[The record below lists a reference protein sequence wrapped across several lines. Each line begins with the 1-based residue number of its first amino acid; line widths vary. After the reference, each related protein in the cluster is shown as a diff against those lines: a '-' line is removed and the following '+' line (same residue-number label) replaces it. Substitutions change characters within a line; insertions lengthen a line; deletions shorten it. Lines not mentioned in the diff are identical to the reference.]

1 MNTWTFTMSNEL
13 KFIEVIFWFVTM
25 SMQQFCLR
33 WNNHQPNFI
42 SVFSNLLNNETLVDV
57 TLAAEGRHLQ
67 AHKVVLSACS
77 TYFQSLFT
85 VNPCQHPIVILKD
98 IKFADL
104 KIMVDFMYYG
114 EVNISQDQL
123 PSIIKTA
130 ESLKIKGLAEM
141 HSASLT
147 KWPSGSSETGGA
159 ERGESCSPS
168 PSPLSPSFR
177 RKRLRKSSTGS
188 TSGSGDKPEDI
199 NEITLVATNIV
210 KPEPLIVSQE
220 SGENLR
226 RPVNTSTESQGSI
239 DEDQISIMSNM
250 ENSSTNTPAQS
261 DGSIQDVSQQSGGNI
276 GQSSVPSQPPVHQGL
291 QWTIMEHTYPRFAL
305 SSCQTNLSIQASSA
319 FTTPEITATSTI
331 SEQYS
336 GTSTTGSSC
345 ALTNYSNSAHGTLQH
360 ASSGGPSPS
369 TQCPSN
375 CQSPCASPQTAIKR
389 KRSTN
394 PQADENFIRALDAV
408 RYGGIGFCK
417 AARMYGV
424 NNRTLWLEYKK
435 RGYPNNRPSLK
446 SRVKQEVNSSPP
458 PPPPPAP
465 PAQPMNSQSPT
476 PMGPP
481 TTPHST
487 HNTHST
493 HTMLT
498 SPHTMLSGYIDSR
511 HTDYALPIPQCKQTP
526 VKRARLLMRQPR
538 VKKEPSHLSPD
549 SETTTCSPHIVSSSI
564 HATTPTLNLPQTS
577 RSWEESRIS
586 PPPHSMLVNQPNLLT
601 VTTSTNLLTVPQPSY
616 LTKQHSHPLLTSQ
629 QQSTSGNYWIHRQH
643 SNPEFPGRTTSPSI
657 VVEPAP
663 IVKTE
668 EEVCEMAATTPVS
681 EATSGGGGGG
691 TSTIA
696 ISGGLRIKT
705 IELRRS
711 SSSPQ
716 TSSSS
721 SREPREGTGDQRLGH
736 CPVLREGPALGCNHC
751 WNTIDAHG
759 RILRR
764 KTKYHCPECQ
774 INLCIVPCF
783 QEYHE
788 QRRDLISKLKPLPK
802 TSSV

>member
-1 MNTWTFTMSNEL
+1 
-13 KFIEVIFWFVTM
+13 M

-98 IKFADL
+98 VKFSDL

-114 EVNISQDQL
+114 EVNVSQDQL

-141 HSASLT
+141 HTASLT
-147 KWPSGSSETGGA
+147 KWPSGSSEPGGG
-159 ERGESCSPS
+159 ERGESCSPA

-188 TSGSGDKPEDI
+188 TSGSGDKPDEV
-199 NEITLVATNIV
+199 NEITLVATNVV
-210 KPEPLIVSQE
+210 KPEPLIISQE

-226 RPVNTSTESQGSI
+226 RPLNTSTESQGSI

-250 ENSSTNTPAQS
+250 ESSAATTPAQTEAS
-261 DGSIQDVSQQSGGNI
+261 LQDVSQSGGNI
-276 GQSSVPSQPPVHQGL
+276 GQSSVSSQPPAHQGL

-319 FTTPEITATSTI
+319 FTTSEITASSTI

-345 ALTNYSNSAHGTLQH
+345 ALTSYPNSSHGSLQH
-360 ASSGGPSPS
+360 ASSSGPSPS
-369 TQCPSN
+369 AQCPSS

-417 AARMYGV
+417 AARMFGV

-458 PPPPPAP
+458 PASSTS
-465 PAQPMNSQSPT
+465 QPVNPQSPT

-498 SPHTMLSGYIDSR
+498 THSPHAMLSGYIDSR
-511 HTDYALPIPQCKQTP
+511 HTDYALP
-526 VKRARLLMRQPR
+526 
-538 VKKEPSHLSPD
+538 S
-549 SETTTCSPHIVSSSI
+549 
-564 HATTPTLNLPQTS
+564 ATMP
-577 RSWEESRIS
+577 
-586 PPPHSMLVNQPNLLT
+586 
-601 VTTSTNLLTVPQPSY
+601 
-616 LTKQHSHPLLTSQ
+616 
-629 QQSTSGNYWIHRQH
+629 
-643 SNPEFPGRTTSPSI
+643 
-657 VVEPAP
+657 
-663 IVKTE
+663 
-668 EEVCEMAATTPVS
+668 
-681 EATSGGGGGG
+681 
-691 TSTIA
+691 
-696 ISGGLRIKT
+696 
-705 IELRRS
+705 
-711 SSSPQ
+711 
-716 TSSSS
+716 
-721 SREPREGTGDQRLGH
+721 
-736 CPVLREGPALGCNHC
+736 
-751 WNTIDAHG
+751 
-759 RILRR
+759 
-764 KTKYHCPECQ
+764 
-774 INLCIVPCF
+774 INLHGVN
-783 QEYHE
+783 YN
-788 QRRDLISKLKPLPK
+788 SM
-802 TSSV
+802 

>member
-1 MNTWTFTMSNEL
+1 
-13 KFIEVIFWFVTM
+13 M

-42 SVFSNLLNNETLVDV
+42 SVFSSLLNNETLVDV

-98 IKFADL
+98 VKFSDL

-141 HSASLT
+141 HTASLT
-147 KWPSGSSETGGA
+147 KWPSGSSEPGGGD
-159 ERGESCSPS
+159 RGESCSPS

-188 TSGSGDKPEDI
+188 TSGSGDKPEEM

-220 SGENLR
+220 SGESLR
-226 RPVNTSTESQGSI
+226 RPINTSTESQGSI

-250 ENSSTNTPAQS
+250 ENSSATTPAQS
-261 DGSIQDVSQQSGGNI
+261 DGSLQDVSQQSGGNVA
-276 GQSSVPSQPPVHQGL
+276 QSSLSSQPPAHQGL

-319 FTTPEITATSTI
+319 FTTPEITASSAI
-331 SEQYS
+331 SDQYS

-345 ALTNYSNSAHGTLQH
+345 ALTNYPNSSHGTLQH

-369 TQCPSN
+369 AQCPSN

-417 AARMYGV
+417 AARMFGV

-458 PPPPPAP
+458 PAQS
-465 PAQPMNSQSPT
+465 AQPVNSQSPT

-498 SPHTMLSGYIDSR
+498 THSPHTMLSGYIDSR
-511 HTDYALPIPQCKQTP
+511 HTDYALPTMHLSIAVACRQTG
-526 VKRARLLMRQPR
+526 VKRCRLLTRQPR
-538 VKKEPSHLSPD
+538 VKKEPNHLSPD
-549 SETTTCSPHIVSSSI
+549 SETSPHIVPSSG
-564 HATTPTLNLPQTS
+564 HTTPTLTLPQSS
-577 RSWEESRIS
+577 RTMEETRICPS
-586 PPPHSMLVNQPNLLT
+586 PPQSMPVNQASSLLT
-601 VTTSTNLLTVPQPSY
+601 VSTSTNLLTVPQPSY
-616 LTKQHSHPLLTSQ
+616 LMKQHSHPILSSQ

-643 SNPEFPGRTTSPSI
+643 SNPELPGRTISPSI

-663 IVKTE
+663 VVKKEEDSSEEPNIITDTGGSTSGLRVKT
-668 EEVCEMAATTPVS
+668 S
-681 EATSGGGGGG
+681 
-691 TSTIA
+691 
-696 ISGGLRIKT
+696 
-705 IELRRS
+705 ELRRS

-716 TSSSS
+716 TPIRE
-721 SREPREGTGDQRLGH
+721 SRESTGDQRLGH
-736 CPVLREGPALGCNHC
+736 CPVLRLGPALSCNHC
-751 WNTIDAHG
+751 WKTTDSHG
-759 RILRR
+759 RTLRR

-774 INLCIVPCF
+774 SNLCLVPCF

-788 QRRDLISKLKPLPK
+788 QRRELKLKPLPK

>member
-1 MNTWTFTMSNEL
+1 
-13 KFIEVIFWFVTM
+13 M

-98 IKFADL
+98 IKFSDL

-141 HSASLT
+141 HTASLT
-147 KWPSGSSETGGA
+147 KWPSGSSETGGGD
-159 ERGESCSPS
+159 RGESCSPS

-250 ENSSTNTPAQS
+250 ENSSANTPAQN

-276 GQSSVPSQPPVHQGL
+276 GQSSVSSQPPVHQ
-291 QWTIMEHTYPRFAL
+291 
-305 SSCQTNLSIQASSA
+305 
-319 FTTPEITATSTI
+319 
-331 SEQYS
+331 
-336 GTSTTGSSC
+336 
-345 ALTNYSNSAHGTLQH
+345 
-360 ASSGGPSPS
+360 
-369 TQCPSN
+369 
-375 CQSPCASPQTAIKR
+375 
-389 KRSTN
+389 
-394 PQADENFIRALDAV
+394 
-408 RYGGIGFCK
+408 
-417 AARMYGV
+417 
-424 NNRTLWLEYKK
+424 
-435 RGYPNNRPSLK
+435 
-446 SRVKQEVNSSPP
+446 
-458 PPPPPAP
+458 AP
-465 PAQPMNSQSPT
+465 
-476 PMGPP
+476 
-481 TTPHST
+481 H
-487 HNTHST
+487 
-493 HTMLT
+493 
-498 SPHTMLSGYIDSR
+498 
-511 HTDYALPIPQCKQTP
+511 CKQTP

-549 SETTTCSPHIVSSSI
+549 SETTTTGSPHIVSSSV
-564 HATTPTLNLPQTS
+564 ATPTLNLPQTS

-586 PPPHSMLVNQPNLLT
+586 PPHTMLMNQPNLL
-601 VTTSTNLLTVPQPSY
+601 TTSTNLLTVPQPSY

-663 IVKTE
+663 VVKTE
-668 EEVCEMAATTPVS
+668 EEAGEETPATPVL
-681 EATSGGGGGG
+681 EPGNATSGD
-691 TSTIA
+691 SS
-696 ISGGLRIKT
+696 SGGLRVKT
-705 IELRRS
+705 TELRRS

-716 TSSSS
+716 TSSGS
-721 SREPREGTGDQRLGH
+721 SREPRENTGDKRLGH
-736 CPVLREGPALGCNHC
+736 CPVLREGPPLGCNHC

>member
-1 MNTWTFTMSNEL
+1 
-13 KFIEVIFWFVTM
+13 M

-57 TLAAEGRHLQ
+57 TLAAEGRQIQ

-98 IKFADL
+98 IKFSDL

-114 EVNISQDQL
+114 EVNISQEQL

-141 HSASLT
+141 HTASLT
-147 KWPSGSSETGGA
+147 KWPSGSSETGGGD
-159 ERGESCSPS
+159 RGESCSPS

-188 TSGSGDKPEDI
+188 TSGSGDKPEEM

-250 ENSSTNTPAQS
+250 ETSSANTPAQS
-261 DGSIQDVSQQSGGNI
+261 DGSIQDVSQQSAGNI
-276 GQSSVPSQPPVHQGL
+276 GQSSVSSQPPVHQGL
-291 QWTIMEHTYPRFAL
+291 QWTIMEHTYHPTRFAL

-319 FTTPEITATSTI
+319 FTTPEITASSTI
-331 SEQYS
+331 SDQYS

-345 ALTNYSNSAHGTLQH
+345 ALTNYPNSSHGTLQH

-369 TQCPSN
+369 AQCPSN

-417 AARMYGV
+417 AARMFGV

-458 PPPPPAP
+458 PAP

-487 HNTHST
+487 HNTHTTHTT

-498 SPHTMLSGYIDSR
+498 SHSPHTMLSGYIDR
-511 HTDYALPIPQCKQTP
+511 HTDYTKVYLFIIVVLHCKQTQ
-526 VKRARLLMRQPR
+526 VAKRTRLLIRQPR

-549 SETTTCSPHIVSSSI
+549 GETGSFSPHIVSTSV
-564 HATTPTLNLPQTS
+564 HLATPTLNLPQTS
-577 RSWEESRIS
+577 RSFEESRIS
-586 PPPHSMLVNQPNLLT
+586 PPPHTMLVSQPNLLT
-601 VTTSTNLLTVPQPSY
+601 VTTSSNLLTVPQQSY
-616 LTKQHSHPLLTSQ
+616 LTKQHSHPLLSSQ
-629 QQSTSGNYWIHRQH
+629 QPSTSGTYLIHRQH
-643 SNPEFPGRTTSPSI
+643 SHPELPGRTTSPSI
-657 VVEPAP
+657 VIEPAP
-663 IVKTE
+663 LLKTE
-668 EEVCEMAATTPVS
+668 EDLEETTITATPSIAS
-681 EATSGGGGGG
+681 ELGTSGSS
-691 TSTIA
+691 ST
-696 ISGGLRIKT
+696 SGGLRVKT
-705 IELRRS
+705 TELRRT

-716 TSSSS
+716 TSSS
-721 SREPREGTGDQRLGH
+721 REPPSRDQRLGH
-736 CPVLREGPALGCNHC
+736 CPVLRQGPALGCNHC

-783 QEYHE
+783 QEYHD
-788 QRRDLISKLKPLPK
+788 QRRELISKLKPLPK

>member
-1 MNTWTFTMSNEL
+1 
-13 KFIEVIFWFVTM
+13 M
-25 SMQQFCLR
+25 SMQQYCLR

-57 TLAAEGRHLQ
+57 TLAAEGRQIQ

-98 IKFADL
+98 IKFSDL

-141 HSASLT
+141 HTASLT
-147 KWPSGSSETGGA
+147 KWPSGSSETGGGD
-159 ERGESCSPS
+159 RGESCSPS

-188 TSGSGDKPEDI
+188 TSGSGDRPEEI

-210 KPEPLIVSQE
+210 KPEPVIASQE

-226 RPVNTSTESQGSI
+226 RPINTSTESQGSI

-250 ENSSTNTPAQS
+250 ETSSTNTPAQS
-261 DGSIQDVSQQSGGNI
+261 DGSIQDVSQQSTGGNI
-276 GQSSVPSQPPVHQGL
+276 GQSSVSSQPPSHTHSQGL
-291 QWTIMEHTYPRFAL
+291 QWTIMEHTYHPTRFAL

-319 FTTPEITATSTI
+319 FTTPEITTSSTI
-331 SEQYS
+331 SDQYS

-345 ALTNYSNSAHGTLQH
+345 ALTNYPNSSHGTLQH
-360 ASSGGPSPS
+360 ASSSGGPSPS
-369 TQCPSN
+369 AQCPSN

-417 AARMYGV
+417 AARMFGV

-458 PPPPPAP
+458 PPPPSQPP
-465 PAQPMNSQSPT
+465 PAQPMNSSQSPT

-498 SPHTMLSGYIDSR
+498 SHSPHTMLSGYIDR
-511 HTDYALPIPQCKQTP
+511 HTDYALPILHCKTQAVT
-526 VKRARLLMRQPR
+526 KRTRLLIRQPR
-538 VKKEPSHLSPD
+538 VKKEPSHMSPD
-549 SETTTCSPHIVSSSI
+549 GEASSSPHIVSTSVHLAAS
-564 HATTPTLNLPQTS
+564 TLNLPQTS
-577 RSWEESRIS
+577 RSFEESRIS
-586 PPPHSMLVNQPNLLT
+586 PPPHTMLVNQPNLLT
-601 VTTSTNLLTVPQPSY
+601 VTTTSSNLLTVPQPSY
-616 LTKQHSHPLLTSQ
+616 LTKQHSHPLLSSQ
-629 QQSTSGNYWIHRQH
+629 QPSTSGTYWIHRQH
-643 SNPEFPGRTTSPSI
+643 SHPELSGRTTSPSI
-657 VVEPAP
+657 VIEPAP
-663 IVKTE
+663 LIKTE
-668 EEVCEMAATTPVS
+668 EEGCEETSTPTTLS
-681 EATSGGGGGG
+681 ELGTTSG
-691 TSTIA
+691 TS
-696 ISGGLRIKT
+696 SGLRVKT
-705 IELRRS
+705 TELRRT

-721 SREPREGTGDQRLGH
+721 RESSRENTGDQRLGH
-736 CPVLREGPALGCNHC
+736 CPVLRQGPALGCNHC
-751 WNTIDAHG
+751 WNTIDDHG

-788 QRRDLISKLKPLPK
+788 QRRELISKLKPLPK

>member
-1 MNTWTFTMSNEL
+1 
-13 KFIEVIFWFVTM
+13 M

-57 TLAAEGRHLQ
+57 TLAAEGRQIQ

-98 IKFADL
+98 IKFSDL

-141 HSASLT
+141 HTASLT
-147 KWPSGSSETGGA
+147 KWPSGSSETGGGD
-159 ERGESCSPS
+159 RGESCSPS

-188 TSGSGDKPEDI
+188 TSGSGDKPEEI

-250 ENSSTNTPAQS
+250 ETSSANTPAQS
-261 DGSIQDVSQQSGGNI
+261 DGSIQDVSQQSAGNI
-276 GQSSVPSQPPVHQGL
+276 AQSSVSSQAPVHQVL
-291 QWTIMEHTYPRFAL
+291 H
-305 SSCQTNLSIQASSA
+305 
-319 FTTPEITATSTI
+319 
-331 SEQYS
+331 
-336 GTSTTGSSC
+336 
-345 ALTNYSNSAHGTLQH
+345 
-360 ASSGGPSPS
+360 
-369 TQCPSN
+369 
-375 CQSPCASPQTAIKR
+375 
-389 KRSTN
+389 
-394 PQADENFIRALDAV
+394 
-408 RYGGIGFCK
+408 
-417 AARMYGV
+417 
-424 NNRTLWLEYKK
+424 
-435 RGYPNNRPSLK
+435 
-446 SRVKQEVNSSPP
+446 
-458 PPPPPAP
+458 
-465 PAQPMNSQSPT
+465 
-476 PMGPP
+476 
-481 TTPHST
+481 
-487 HNTHST
+487 
-493 HTMLT
+493 
-498 SPHTMLSGYIDSR
+498 
-511 HTDYALPIPQCKQTP
+511 CKQTQAT
-526 VKRARLLMRQPR
+526 KRTRLLIRQTR

-549 SETTTCSPHIVSSSI
+549 SETSTSPHIVSTSV
-564 HATTPTLNLPQTS
+564 HLATPTLNLPQTS
-577 RSWEESRIS
+577 RSFEESRIS
-586 PPPHSMLVNQPNLLT
+586 PPPHTMLVNQPNLLT
-601 VTTSTNLLTVPQPSY
+601 VTTSPNLLTVPQPSY
-616 LTKQHSHPLLTSQ
+616 LTKQHSHPLLSSQ
-629 QQSTSGNYWIHRQH
+629 QPSTSGTYWIHRQH
-643 SNPEFPGRTTSPSI
+643 SHPELPGRTTSPSI
-657 VVEPAP
+657 VIEPAP
-663 IVKTE
+663 VLKTE
-668 EEVCEMAATTPVS
+668 DEGSEEAPTTPTTITS
-681 EATSGGGGGG
+681 EPGTSGGGG
-691 TSTIA
+691 T
-696 ISGGLRIKT
+696 SGGLRVKT
-705 IELRRS
+705 ELRRT

-716 TSSSS
+716 TSSRDF
-721 SREPREGTGDQRLGH
+721 RESTGDQRLGH

-751 WNTIDAHG
+751 WNTIDDHG

-788 QRRDLISKLKPLPK
+788 QRRELISKLKPLPK

>member
-1 MNTWTFTMSNEL
+1 
-13 KFIEVIFWFVTM
+13 M

-98 IKFADL
+98 VKFSDL
-104 KIMVDFMYYG
+104 KIIVDFMYYG

-123 PSIIKTA
+123 SSIIKTA

-141 HSASLT
+141 HNASLT
-147 KWPSGSSETGGA
+147 KWPSGSSEPGGGD
-159 ERGESCSPS
+159 RGESCSPS

-188 TSGSGDKPEDI
+188 TSGSGDKPEEI

-220 SGENLR
+220 NNENIR
-226 RPVNTSTESQGSI
+226 RPVNTNTESQGSI

-250 ENSSTNTPAQS
+250 ENSSTATPAQS
-261 DGSIQDVSQQSGGNI
+261 DGSIQDVSQQSGGNVA
-276 GQSSVPSQPPVHQGL
+276 QSSVPSQPPAHQGL

-319 FTTPEITATSTI
+319 FTTPEITASSTI
-331 SEQYS
+331 SDQYS

-345 ALTNYSNSAHGTLQH
+345 ALTNYPNSSHGGTLQH
-360 ASSGGPSPS
+360 TSSSGPSPS

-417 AARMYGV
+417 AARMFGV

-458 PPPPPAP
+458 PAQA
-465 PAQPMNSQSPT
+465 AQPVNSQSPT

-498 SPHTMLSGYIDSR
+498 THSPHTMLSGYIDSR
-511 HTDYALPIPQCKQTP
+511 HTDYALPIIYAKQVGP
-526 VKRARLLMRQPR
+526 KRYRLLRQPR
-538 VKKEPSHLSPD
+538 VKKESNHLSPD
-549 SETTTCSPHIVSSSI
+549 SEASSPHIVSSPI
-564 HATTPTLNLPQTS
+564 YVTTPTLSLPQTS
-577 RSWEESRIS
+577 KSLDETRIS
-586 PPPHSMLVNQPNLLT
+586 PLPPQSILVNQPSLLT
-601 VTTSTNLLTVPQPSY
+601 VTTTTNLLTVPQPSY
-616 LTKQHSHPLLTSQ
+616 LMKQHSHPLLPTQ
-629 QQSTSGNYWIHRQH
+629 QQSGSGNYWIHRQH
-643 SNPEFPGRTTSPSI
+643 SNPEFPRRTTSPSI

-663 IVKTE
+663 VIKTE
-668 EEVCEMAATTPVS
+668 EDILEDPIATTTTTTS
-681 EATSGGGGGG
+681 TTDSTTTAGSTSG
-691 TSTIA
+691 
-696 ISGGLRIKT
+696 LRVKT
-705 IELRRS
+705 TELRRS

-716 TSSSS
+716 TT
-721 SREPREGTGDQRLGH
+721 SRETRDNTGDLRVGH
-736 CPVLREGPALGCNHC
+736 CPVLRPGPALRCNHC
-751 WNTIDAHG
+751 WNTIDAQG
-759 RILRR
+759 RTLRR
-764 KTKYHCPECQ
+764 KTKYHCPQCQ
-774 INLCIVPCF
+774 DNLCIVPCF

-788 QRRDLISKLKPLPK
+788 RRELKLKPLPK

>member
-1 MNTWTFTMSNEL
+1 
-13 KFIEVIFWFVTM
+13 M

-57 TLAAEGRHLQ
+57 TLAAEGRQLQ

-98 IKFADL
+98 VKFSDL

-141 HSASLT
+141 HTPSLT
-147 KWPSGSSETGGA
+147 KWPSAGSETGGGD
-159 ERGESCSPS
+159 RGESCSPS

-177 RKRLRKSSTGS
+177 RKRLRKSSTCS
-188 TSGSGDKPEDI
+188 TSGSGDKPEEI

-210 KPEPLIVSQE
+210 KPEPLIVTQE
-220 SGENLR
+220 TGENLR
-226 RPVNTSTESQGSI
+226 RPVNTNTESQGSI

-250 ENSSTNTPAQS
+250 ENSSAATPAQS
-261 DGSIQDVSQQSGGNI
+261 DGSIQDVSQQSGGNVA
-276 GQSSVPSQPPVHQGL
+276 QSSVSSQPPAHQGL

-319 FTTPEITATSTI
+319 FTTPEITASSTI
-331 SEQYS
+331 SDQYS

-345 ALTNYSNSAHGTLQH
+345 ALTNYPNPSHGTLQH
-360 ASSGGPSPS
+360 ATSSGPSPS
-369 TQCPSN
+369 VQCPSN

-417 AARMYGV
+417 AARMFGV

-458 PPPPPAP
+458 PAQS
-465 PAQPMNSQSPT
+465 AQPVNSQSPT

-498 SPHTMLSGYIDSR
+498 THSPHTMLSGYIDSR
-511 HTDYALPIPQCKQTP
+511 HTDYALP
-526 VKRARLLMRQPR
+526 
-538 VKKEPSHLSPD
+538 S
-549 SETTTCSPHIVSSSI
+549 TTMPI
-564 HATTPTLNLPQTS
+564 NL
-577 RSWEESRIS
+577 
-586 PPPHSMLVNQPNLLT
+586 HGVNYN
-601 VTTSTNLLTVPQPSY
+601 
-616 LTKQHSHPLLTSQ
+616 
-629 QQSTSGNYWIHRQH
+629 
-643 SNPEFPGRTTSPSI
+643 
-657 VVEPAP
+657 
-663 IVKTE
+663 
-668 EEVCEMAATTPVS
+668 
-681 EATSGGGGGG
+681 
-691 TSTIA
+691 A
-696 ISGGLRIKT
+696 ISVQ
-705 IELRRS
+705 S
-711 SSSPQ
+711 SGPQ
-716 TSSSS
+716 KMPATNASA
-721 SREPREGTGDQRLGH
+721 PRE
-736 CPVLREGPALGCNHC
+736 EGA
-751 WNTIDAHG
+751 
-759 RILRR
+759 
-764 KTKYHCPECQ
+764 ES
-774 INLCIVPCF
+774 
-783 QEYHE
+783 
-788 QRRDLISKLKPLPK
+788 LIPGQ
-802 TSSV
+802 

>member
-1 MNTWTFTMSNEL
+1 
-13 KFIEVIFWFVTM
+13 
-25 SMQQFCLR
+25 
-33 WNNHQPNFI
+33 
-42 SVFSNLLNNETLVDV
+42 
-57 TLAAEGRHLQ
+57 
-67 AHKVVLSACS
+67 
-77 TYFQSLFT
+77 
-85 VNPCQHPIVILKD
+85 
-98 IKFADL
+98 
-104 KIMVDFMYYG
+104 MVDFMYYG

-147 KWPSGSSETGGA
+147 KWPSGSEPGGGD
-159 ERGESCSPS
+159 RGESCSPS

-188 TSGSGDKPEDI
+188 TSGSGDKPEEM

-220 SGENLR
+220 NNENVR
-226 RPVNTSTESQGSI
+226 RPVNTNTESQGSI

-250 ENSSTNTPAQS
+250 ENSSTTTPAQS
-261 DGSIQDVSQQSGGNI
+261 DGSIQDVSQQSGGNVA
-276 GQSSVPSQPPVHQGL
+276 QTSVSSQQPPAHQGL

-319 FTTPEITATSTI
+319 FTTPEITASSTI
-331 SEQYS
+331 SDQYS

-345 ALTNYSNSAHGTLQH
+345 ALTNYPNSSHGTLQH
-360 ASSGGPSPS
+360 TSSSGPSPS

-417 AARMYGV
+417 AARMFGV

-458 PPPPPAP
+458 PAQA
-465 PAQPMNSQSPT
+465 AQPVNSQSPT

-498 SPHTMLSGYIDSR
+498 THSPHTMLSGYIDSR
-511 HTDYALPIPQCKQTP
+511 HTDYALPIIYAKQVGP
-526 VKRARLLMRQPR
+526 KRYRLLRQPR
-538 VKKEPSHLSPD
+538 VKKESNHLSPD
-549 SETTTCSPHIVSSSI
+549 TSEASSPHIVSSPI
-564 HATTPTLNLPQTS
+564 YVTTPTLSLPQTS
-577 RSWEESRIS
+577 KSMDETRIS
-586 PPPHSMLVNQPNLLT
+586 PLPPQSILVNQPGLLT
-601 VTTSTNLLTVPQPSY
+601 VTTTTNLLTVPQPSY
-616 LTKQHSHPLLTSQ
+616 LMKQHSHPLLSTPQ
-629 QQSTSGNYWIHRQH
+629 QQSGGGGNYWIHRQH
-643 SNPEFPGRTTSPSI
+643 SNPEFPRRTTSPSI

-663 IVKTE
+663 VIKTE
-668 EEVCEMAATTPVS
+668 EDILEDPIATTTTTTS
-681 EATSGGGGGG
+681 TTDSTTTAGSTSG
-691 TSTIA
+691 
-696 ISGGLRIKT
+696 LRVKT
-705 IELRRS
+705 TELRRS

-716 TSSSS
+716 TT
-721 SREPREGTGDQRLGH
+721 SRETRENTGDLRVGH
-736 CPVLREGPALGCNHC
+736 CPVLRPGPALRCNHC
-751 WNTIDAHG
+751 WNTIDAQG
-759 RILRR
+759 RTLRR
-764 KTKYHCPECQ
+764 KTKYHCPQCQ
-774 INLCIVPCF
+774 DNLCIVPCF

-788 QRRDLISKLKPLPK
+788 RRELKLKPLPK

>member
-1 MNTWTFTMSNEL
+1 
-13 KFIEVIFWFVTM
+13 M

-42 SVFSNLLNNETLVDV
+42 SVFSSLLNNETLVDV

-98 IKFADL
+98 VKFSDL

-114 EVNISQDQL
+114 EVNVSQDQL

-141 HSASLT
+141 HTASLT
-147 KWPSGSSETGGA
+147 KWPSGGSEPGGGD
-159 ERGESCSPS
+159 RGESCSPT

-177 RKRLRKSSTGS
+177 RKRLRKTSTGS
-188 TSGSGDKPEDI
+188 TSGSGEKQEEI
-199 NEITLVATNIV
+199 NEITLVATNVV
-210 KPEPLIVSQE
+210 KPEPLLVSQE
-220 SGENLR
+220 SGESLR
-226 RPVNTSTESQGSI
+226 RPLNTSTESQGSI

-250 ENSSTNTPAQS
+250 ESSSANTPAQS
-261 DGSIQDVSQQSGGNI
+261 EGSMQDVSSQQSGSNV
-276 GQSSVPSQPPVHQGL
+276 GQSSVPPQPPAHQGL

-319 FTTPEITATSTI
+319 FTTPEISGSSSSAI
-331 SEQYS
+331 GEQYS

-345 ALTNYSNSAHGTLQH
+345 ALTSYPNSSHSTLQH
-360 ASSGGPSPS
+360 TSSSSSSSGPTPS

-417 AARMYGV
+417 AARMFGV

-458 PPPPPAP
+458 PAP
-465 PAQPMNSQSPT
+465 STQPVSSQSPT

-481 TTPHST
+481 TTPHSS

-498 SPHTMLSGYIDSR
+498 THSPHAMLSGYIDSR
-511 HTDYALPIPQCKQTP
+511 HTDYALQ
-526 VKRARLLMRQPR
+526 
-538 VKKEPSHLSPD
+538 
-549 SETTTCSPHIVSSSI
+549 SSSM
-564 HATTPTLNLPQTS
+564 P
-577 RSWEESRIS
+577 
-586 PPPHSMLVNQPNLLT
+586 
-601 VTTSTNLLTVPQPSY
+601 
-616 LTKQHSHPLLTSQ
+616 
-629 QQSTSGNYWIHRQH
+629 
-643 SNPEFPGRTTSPSI
+643 
-657 VVEPAP
+657 
-663 IVKTE
+663 
-668 EEVCEMAATTPVS
+668 
-681 EATSGGGGGG
+681 
-691 TSTIA
+691 
-696 ISGGLRIKT
+696 
-705 IELRRS
+705 
-711 SSSPQ
+711 
-716 TSSSS
+716 
-721 SREPREGTGDQRLGH
+721 
-736 CPVLREGPALGCNHC
+736 
-751 WNTIDAHG
+751 
-759 RILRR
+759 
-764 KTKYHCPECQ
+764 
-774 INLCIVPCF
+774 INLHGVN
-783 QEYHE
+783 YNAM
-788 QRRDLISKLKPLPK
+788 
-802 TSSV
+802 

>member
-1 MNTWTFTMSNEL
+1 
-13 KFIEVIFWFVTM
+13 M

-98 IKFADL
+98 VKFSDL

-141 HSASLT
+141 HTASLT
-147 KWPSGSSETGGA
+147 KWPSGSSEPGGGD
-159 ERGESCSPS
+159 RGESCSPS
-168 PSPLSPSFR
+168 PSPLSPNFR

-188 TSGSGDKPEDI
+188 TSGSGDKPEEM

-220 SGENLR
+220 GSENLR

-250 ENSSTNTPAQS
+250 ENSSAATPAQS
-261 DGSIQDVSQQSGGNI
+261 DGSIQDVSQQSGGNVA
-276 GQSSVPSQPPVHQGL
+276 QSSVSSQPPSHQGL

-319 FTTPEITATSTI
+319 FTTPEITASSTI
-331 SEQYS
+331 SDQYS

-345 ALTNYSNSAHGTLQH
+345 ALTNYSNSSHGTLQH
-360 ASSGGPSPS
+360 ASSSGPSPS

-417 AARMYGV
+417 AARMFGV

-458 PPPPPAP
+458 PAP
-465 PAQPMNSQSPT
+465 SAQPVNSQSPT

-498 SPHTMLSGYIDSR
+498 THSPHTMLSGYIDSR
-511 HTDYALPIPQCKQTP
+511 HTDYALPIVCKQLGS
-526 VKRARLLMRQPR
+526 KRCRLLMRQPR
-538 VKKEPSHLSPD
+538 VKKEPNHLSPD
-549 SETTTCSPHIVSSSI
+549 SETSSPHIVSSSI
-564 HATTPTLNLPQTS
+564 YVTTPSLNLPQTS
-577 RSWEESRIS
+577 KTWEETRIAS
-586 PPPHSMLVNQPNLLT
+586 PPQSILVNQPSLLT

-616 LTKQHSHPLLTSQ
+616 LMKQHSHPLLSSQ
-629 QQSTSGNYWIHRQH
+629 QHTSGGNYWIHRQH
-643 SNPEFPGRTTSPSI
+643 SNPEFPRRTTSPSI

-663 IVKTE
+663 VVKTE
-668 EEVCEMAATTPVS
+668 EESMEEPIPATTMDIAGS
-681 EATSGGGGGG
+681 TSG
-691 TSTIA
+691 
-696 ISGGLRIKT
+696 LRVKT
-705 IELRRS
+705 TELRRS

-716 TSSSS
+716 TT
-721 SREPREGTGDQRLGH
+721 SRESRESTGGDLRLGH
-736 CPVLREGPALGCNHC
+736 CPVLRPGPALGCNHC

-759 RILRR
+759 RTLRR

-774 INLCIVPCF
+774 ANLCIVPCF

-788 QRRDLISKLKPLPK
+788 QRRELKLKPLPK